1 MASKTKKSS
10 RYSRYAA
17 PIGGVFILLCV
28 IGFCTLIVTCFNFTR
43 SLLDNSG
50 TKHTYESKLL
60 PVLMFD
66 PPPFEDPK
74 TLRTV
79 DLLMYSVWATVL
91 GDKRDTY
98 QYDDNL
104 SLVIPASDV
113 EMTAFNLFGPDLV
126 LSHDTFGD
134 YETTYLY
141 DTATKSYHVPV
152 TAMTGFYTP
161 SVEEI
166 VKIGDALQLRVGYIP
181 PATALNIDFSGK
193 GDREQKADKYMI
205 YELRKGK
212 SGYYLYAIRDV
223 EGAKLIIG
231 SDANP
236 LLDDML
242 DDLNDLDSINQDP
255 ALEFLPSAPSAA
267 SAPEA
272 PVDASQPGPQ
282 SSDSSQGESGSDSDS
297 SSGSSG
303 SGSGG
308 ASGSDGSSGSSTEAP
323 SEIQG

>member
-50 TKHTYESKLL
+50 TKHVYESKLL

-113 EMTAFNLFGPDLV
+113 EMTAFNLFGPDV
-126 LSHDTFGD
+126 ALSHDTFGD
-134 YETTYLY
+134 YEVTYLY

-166 VKIGDALQLRVGYIP
+166 VKNGDTLLLRVGYIP

-193 GDREQKADKYMI
+193 GDREQKADKYMT

-212 SGYYLYAIRDV
+212 SEYYLYAIRDV
-223 EGAKLIIG
+223 EGAKFLTG

-242 DDLNDLDSINQDP
+242 DDINDLDAINQDP
-255 ALEFLPSAPSAA
+255 TLEFLPSPSA

-272 PVDASQPGPQ
+272 PEELSSSQSG
-282 SSDSSQGESGSDSDS
+282 DSSASESGNSVETS
-297 SSGSSG
+297 SS
-303 SGSGG
+303 
-308 ASGSDGSSGSSTEAP
+308 ASNSSTPAEPP
-323 SEIQG
+323 SEVQG